1 MDFLNDNR
9 KKEKRKK
16 REKIGERI
24 EIARPKLKYIELSY
38 L

>member
-1 MDFLNDNR
+1 MITEKK
-9 KKEKRKK
+9 KKEKKGK
-16 REKIGERI
+16 KIGERI